1 MRGEQWH
8 CALCT
13 LPDRQPKGS
22 FIIIGN
28 VKKSVHSQN
37 KIRRNV
43 SCIFCLFQMGW
54 AKKLLTSFSRG
65 RVIDFPFPRNRCD
78 FRWAESCKKIR
89 HLRRRYL
96 IRFLLTSGV
105 LQGDL
110 FVIAL
115 NSRIFLH
122 SRNILAKTVTASK
135 QRCIGKVSRCEVN
148 WKLSAFFKH
157 DPIYRVSSCTFMWEN
172 TVWAWTQIYVFR
184 GFFSPRKIF
193 SFRRR
198 RLEKMMIEP
207 YQKLNVWLVL
217 DREDDA

>member
-110 FVIAL
+110 FVIAS
-115 NSRIFLH
+115 NSRNFPTQSQH
-122 SRNILAKTVTASK
+122 SRKDCDSQQTAVYWKSLEMRSEMK
-135 QRCIGKVSRCEVN
+135 AVCI
-148 WKLSAFFKH
+148 F
-157 DPIYRVSSCTFMWEN
+157 
-172 TVWAWTQIYVFR
+172 
-184 GFFSPRKIF
+184 
-193 SFRRR
+193 
-198 RLEKMMIEP
+198 
-207 YQKLNVWLVL
+207 
-217 DREDDA
+217 